1 MKNSIKI
8 ELKNRSS
15 IQLDAQIVKTS
26 ATNLKLQEIQSGKG
40 PVLLDIEHGLLNTYL
55 DLRNVASFVLLY
67 FNDANKLIGA
77 TYSEYIR
84 DGGFSIITQS
94 KKLLLLQQPV
104 GFDLSEIARLIT
116 VDAHK
121 QIVV

>member
-1 MKNSIKI
+1 MNNSIKI

-15 IQLDAQIVKTS
+15 IQLDAQIVKTT
-26 ATNLKLQEIQSGKG
+26 ATNLKLQEIQSGKD

-55 DLRNVASFVLLY
+55 DLRNVAAFVLLY
-67 FNDANKLIGA
+67 FSHANKLIGA

-94 KKLLLLQQPV
+94 KKLLLLRQPV
-104 GFDLSEIARLIT
+104 GFDLSEIASLIIEDKHQQK
-116 VDAHK
+116 V
-121 QIVV
+121 I

>member
-1 MKNSIKI
+1 MNNSIKI

-15 IQLDAQIVKTS
+15 IQLDAQIVKTT
-26 ATNLKLQEIQSGKG
+26 ATNLKLQEIQSGKD

-55 DLRNVASFVLLY
+55 DLRNVAAFVLLY
-67 FNDANKLIGA
+67 FSQANKLIGA

-104 GFDLSEIARLIT
+104 GFDLSEIASLIIEDKHQQK
-116 VDAHK
+116 V
-121 QIVV
+121 I